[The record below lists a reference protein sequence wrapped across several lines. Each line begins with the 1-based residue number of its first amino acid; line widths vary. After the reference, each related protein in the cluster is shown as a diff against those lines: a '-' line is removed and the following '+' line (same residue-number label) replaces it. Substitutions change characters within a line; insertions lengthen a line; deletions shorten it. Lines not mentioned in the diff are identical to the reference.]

1 MQFGRS
7 RFPVPFPCPLSP
19 VPLCCSPSAVF
30 LSEFVASLR
39 HLLYEQLFACHWISP
54 CPRSPSPSPLPLAA
68 TVLIFDMT
76 NVRRLIRPQTTRSS
90 PKEANL
96 LRCTALRSG
105 NRSHV
110 LITRKGGS
118 PAMPRPLLV
127 TCIQHLLFSAWTGPL
142 YVVLGAKLIRL
153 PPSLSPSLC
162 LSLFLCGIT

>member
-7 RFPVPFPCPLSP
+7 RFPFPVPFPFPLSAL
-19 VPLCCSPSAVF
+19 PLCCSPSAVF

-54 CPRSPSPSPLPLAA
+54 CPSPRTLPFSPPA

-90 PKEANL
+90 PKPANL
-96 LRCTALRSG
+96 LRCSALLCTALRSG

-110 LITRKGGS
+110 LITRKGDC
-118 PAMPRPLLV
+118 PAMPRPLPV
-127 TCIQHLLFSAWTGPL
+127 TCHMAQCIQHLLFSA
-142 YVVLGAKLIRL
+142 
-153 PPSLSPSLC
+153 
-162 LSLFLCGIT
+162 

>member
-96 LRCTALRSG
+96 LRCSALHCTALWQSKPCINYTKRRLS
-105 NRSHV
+105 RHATPPASH
-110 LITRKGGS
+110 L
-118 PAMPRPLLV
+118 
-127 TCIQHLLFSAWTGPL
+127 HSAF
-142 YVVLGAKLIRL
+142 VVLGLNWTT
-153 PPSLSPSLC
+153 LC
-162 LSLFLCGIT
+162 CARGKTN

>member
-7 RFPVPFPCPLSP
+7 RFPVPFPCPPCPLCHYAALLLPFSFRNLWLPFGIYCMSNYLLATGLVP
-19 VPLCCSPSAVF
+19 VPVPF
-30 LSEFVASLR
+30 
-39 HLLYEQLFACHWISP
+39 
-54 CPRSPSPSPLPLAA
+54 PLPLAPLPLSA

-110 LITRKGGS
+110 LITRKGGC

-153 PPSLSPSLC
+153 PPSRSPSLF
-162 LSLFLCGIT
+162 LSGIT